1 MDPLSIIGAGVGLLG
16 GIGSIFGNKKS
27 QRQLENLISQ
37 NPQYA
42 ANPIA
47 AQRMGLAQ
55 TLLNAR
61 MPGAAAAERNIYQN
75 QANMIGNVN
84 RNATDASQ
92 ALALAAAGQG
102 QANQAFGQLATQ
114 EAQDYQRRYGNLVG
128 AQEGVI
134 QEGDKVY
141 QDKVRRFQDLAQI
154 RGAQANNRQT
164 MWNSLSNLGFGAMN
178 LGLAGGIGAMGGGGG
193 NRGASA
199 SSSVPNYPYDPQYNY
214 ENNLQARP
222 FNMPLAS
229 YR

>member
-1 MDPLSIIGAGVGLLG
+1 MDPLSIIGGGLGLIG
-16 GIGSIFGNKKS
+16 GIGSIFGHKKS
-27 QRQLENLISQ
+27 QRQLENLIGQ
-37 NPQYA
+37 DPQYQS
-42 ANPIA
+42 NPIA

-75 QANMIGNVN
+75 QANMMGNVN

-102 QANQAFGQLATQ
+102 QSNQAFGNLATQ
-114 EAQDYQRRYGNLVG
+114 EAQDYQRRYGNMVG
-128 AQEGVI
+128 AQEGMI

-154 RGAQANNRQT
+154 RGMQANNRQT

-178 LGLAGGIGAMGGGGG
+178 LGLSGGSSMFGMGKPKSNAAPAANTGVYGSGGGVYAGM
-193 NRGASA
+193 
-199 SSSVPNYPYDPQYNY
+199 
-214 ENNLQARP
+214 
-222 FNMPLAS
+222 MPWEV
-229 YR
+229 

>member
-1 MDPLSIIGAGVGLLG
+1 MDPLSIIGAGVGLIG

-42 ANPIA
+42 ANPLA

-75 QANMIGNVN
+75 QANMMGNVN

-102 QANQAFGQLATQ
+102 QSNQAFGNLATQ

-134 QEGDKVY
+134 QEGDKVF

-154 RGAQANNRQT
+154 RGMQANNRQS
-164 MWNSLSNLGFGAMN
+164 MWNSLSNLGFGSMN
-178 LGLAGGIGAMGGGGG
+178 FGLAGGFGAMGGGG
-193 NRGASA
+193 NKAA
-199 SSSVPNYPYDPQYNY
+199 APDTYNDGLRY
-214 ENNLQARP
+214 LTP
-222 FNMPLAS
+222 STHMPLAS